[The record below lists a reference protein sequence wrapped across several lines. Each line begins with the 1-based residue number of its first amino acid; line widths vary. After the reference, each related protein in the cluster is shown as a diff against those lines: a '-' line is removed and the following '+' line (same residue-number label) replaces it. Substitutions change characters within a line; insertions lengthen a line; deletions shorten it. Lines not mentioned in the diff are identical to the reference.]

1 MRHLA
6 VILWV
11 ALLLPGWTLFAQN
24 GPTPRFV
31 NYSAADGL
39 PSNTVYAVTQDAE
52 GALWIGTRNGLARFD
67 GVCFQNWKE
76 YGRVNALTVDKA
88 GRLWVG
94 STQGLRVQ
102 MPEQVGHDERT
113 VRHVGAV
120 IAGTDRQSPGAS
132 GKKPAAATTKGTTKG
147 IILISR
153 FLRRRTGASG
163 WPAAWSTTSISQT
176 KKTRTSPSPHGK
188 ACCASEATRKPAE
201 SSTPLKTIPP
211 SCIPSR
217 TVNRFLWAAFQ

>member
-6 VILWV
+6 VILWL

-67 GVCFQNWKE
+67 GVRFQNWKE

-94 STQGLRVQ
+94 SMQGLRVRDD
-102 MPEQVGHDERT
+102 G
-113 VRHVGAV
+113 
-120 IAGTDRQSPGAS
+120 IAGNIRALHADAEGYVWATVGD
-132 GKKPAAATTKGTTKG
+132 AAATTKGTTKG

-163 WPAAWSTTSISQT
+163 
-176 KKTRTSPSPHGK
+176 
-188 ACCASEATRKPAE
+188 
-201 SSTPLKTIPP
+201 
-211 SCIPSR
+211 
-217 TVNRFLWAAFQ
+217 

>member
-67 GVCFQNWKE
+67 GVRFQNWKE

-94 STQGLRVQ
+94 SMQGLRVQ

-120 IAGTDRQSPGAS
+120 IAGTDRQSPGGNIRALHADAE
-132 GKKPAAATTKGTTKG
+132 GCVWATVGDTLLLKLSYRGGVREEARCRYDK
-147 IILISR
+147 R
-153 FLRRRTGASG
+153 DHERTGASG
-163 WPAAWSTTSISQT
+163 
-176 KKTRTSPSPHGK
+176 
-188 ACCASEATRKPAE
+188 
-201 SSTPLKTIPP
+201 
-211 SCIPSR
+211 
-217 TVNRFLWAAFQ
+217 